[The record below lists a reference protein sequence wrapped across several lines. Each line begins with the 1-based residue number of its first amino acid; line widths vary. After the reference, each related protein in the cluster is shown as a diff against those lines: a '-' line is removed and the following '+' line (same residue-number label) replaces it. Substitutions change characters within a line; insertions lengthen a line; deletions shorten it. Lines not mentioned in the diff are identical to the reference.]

1 MRPKKEGAIDGIR
14 TRDLSLTKRV
24 LCQLSYEGITK
35 WRIRVSI
42 PVPRR
47 CERRTLP
54 IELIPH
60 ASDSRTKMATP
71 AGFEPAR
78 AKPNRFLI
86 YRLNHSAT
94 VSSLADNKKSNP
106 GGTRTP
112 KLVLRSQARYPLRHR
127 TSKWL
132 EVSEQVVLVSW
143 PSGLRRSTQVRVFI

>member
-1 MRPKKEGAIDGIR
+1 MDGSEYR
-14 TRDLSLTKRV
+14 VSATKR
-24 LCQLSYEGITK
+24 

-54 IELIPH
+54 IELIPLVGYQ
-60 ASDSRTKMATP
+60 KVATP

-94 VSSLADNKKSNP
+94 VSELC
-106 GGTRTP
+106 
-112 KLVLRSQARYPLRHR
+112 
-127 TSKWL
+127 
-132 EVSEQVVLVSW
+132 
-143 PSGLRRSTQVRVFI
+143 F